1 MGDELNVATGR
12 AGWRRIAVIGVA
24 GLVVL
29 ALGIAGG
36 VAWSERRAERRAQ
49 AGPTLTTAT
58 EPARPGPPSAAA
70 PETADEPVEVS
81 LTPDAIQRAGIVTA
95 PVRSEVVEGTSTV
108 PATVTSNAYRETK
121 VNSLVGGIVRHVYP
135 ELGARVAR
143 GETLVVVFSHELA
156 EAQMKYLSMQAML
169 QADHQKLT
177 RTRKLAEIGAASRQE
192 VEEVTAVHE
201 AHATEVAAARQR
213 LLLLGLTTSQM
224 ERLQDASHIVSEVA
238 VTAPAD
244 GTILSRN
251 VNPGQVVGAG
261 HELLTV
267 ADLGTVWVIG
277 DLYEQDFQ
285 TVRVGTEA
293 AITTAAY
300 PDSTLRGR
308 VTYIDPRVDPQ
319 ARTAK
324 VRVEVPNRDG
334 RLKLGLYVS
343 MMFTTRGKERAV
355 VVPRA
360 AVQALGERMVV
371 YLPVKDEEGKFI
383 QRDVRV
389 GKPIGDGYAVLAG
402 LQAGDMVVT
411 EGSFFL
417 RAESLRNSPSG

>member
-1 MGDELNVATGR
+1 MDDELNIATGR

-135 ELGARVAR
+135 ELGVRVAR

-224 ERLQDASHIVSEVA
+224 ERLQDASHIVHGNSFSEDGHRGARFDYMLANPPFGVEWKKVA
-238 VTAPAD
+238 EPIKAEKETKGFAGRFDWVSALIAAAAAVA
-244 GTILSRN
+244 LFRYRRN
-251 VNPGQVVGAG
+251 VIHVIAACAVVG
-261 HELLTV
+261 L
-267 ADLGTVWVIG
+267 
-277 DLYEQDFQ
+277 
-285 TVRVGTEA
+285 A
-293 AITTAAY
+293 A
-300 PDSTLRGR
+300 S
-308 VTYIDPRVDPQ
+308 
-319 ARTAK
+319 
-324 VRVEVPNRDG
+324 
-334 RLKLGLYVS
+334 S
-343 MMFTTRGKERAV
+343 
-355 VVPRA
+355 
-360 AVQALGERMVV
+360 
-371 YLPVKDEEGKFI
+371 
-383 QRDVRV
+383 
-389 GKPIGDGYAVLAG
+389 
-402 LQAGDMVVT
+402 LQL
-411 EGSFFL
+411 S
-417 RAESLRNSPSG
+417 

>member
-1 MGDELNVATGR
+1 MDDELNIATGR
-12 AGWRRIAVIGVA
+12 AGWRRIAVFGVA

-49 AGPTLTTAT
+49 AGPTLTPAT
-58 EPARPGPPSAAA
+58 EPARPAPPSAAA
-70 PETADEPVEVS
+70 PETGDEPVEVS

-95 PVRSEVVEGTSTV
+95 PVRSEVVESTSTV

-135 ELGARVAR
+135 ELGARVSR

-156 EAQMKYLSMQAML
+156 KAQMKYLSMRAML
-169 QADHQKLT
+169 QADDQKLT

-201 AHATEVAAARQR
+201 AHATEVAAAHQR
-213 LLLLGLTTSQM
+213 LLLLGLTTTQV

-238 VTAPAD
+238 VSSPAD

-277 DLYEQDFQ
+277 DLYEKDLAG
-285 TVRVGTEA
+285 VRVGTPA
-293 AITTAAY
+293 TILVPAVPGT
-300 PDSTLRGR
+300 PLRGR
-308 VTYIDPRVDPQ
+308 VAYIDPRVEP
-319 ARTAK
+319 ATRTAK
-324 VRVEVPNRDG
+324 VRVEVPNREG
-334 RLKLGLYVS
+334 VLRLG
-343 MMFTTRGKERAV
+343 MFVQMIFRAGSGERRAL
-355 VVPRA
+355 VPRA
-360 AVQALGERMVV
+360 AVQSIGGRTVV
-371 YLPVKDEEGKFI
+371 YVATEDEGRFVEKTVTLGAMA
-383 QRDVRV
+383 
-389 GKPIGDGYAVLAG
+389 GDAVQVLAG
-402 LQAGDMVVT
+402 IKSGDRVVT

-417 RAESLRNSPSG
+417 RAEAARVRSSG